1 MKPTE
6 KQILKN
12 QKIILESLSHLL
24 DNEELEMRLGIESG
38 KTSIL
43 INSTTQEEPC
53 CEMPDYALNKDGEE
67 KE

>member
-1 MKPTE
+1 
-6 KQILKN
+6 
-12 QKIILESLSHLL
+12 
-24 DNEELEMRLGIESG
+24 MRLGIESG